1 MNRNVLLAVAAYAVW
16 GVLPIFWKA
25 LQPVAAVEVLAHRV
39 VWSLVLLVGV
49 LAARRQWQP
58 LLLALRDRRVLIT
71 SAVTAVVLMVN
82 WGVYIW
88 AVQIGHV
95 VETSLG
101 YFINPL
107 LSVSLGVLLLGE
119 RLRRGQW
126 LALSLAAAGVAWL
139 TFAAGRLPWIALIL
153 AGSFAL
159 YGLLRKTA
167 NVNALEGL
175 TLETAAVALPAAAFL
190 LYRANLGEAAFLQQ
204 GLTIDILLIGAGI
217 VTALPLLLFGAA
229 ARNIP
234 LSLLGVL
241 QYIAPTTQFLLG
253 LLLYREPFSASQL
266 VGFGLIWSAL
276 LVFTLESL
284 RHRRRILAPA
294 AAQRA

>member
-1 MNRNVLLAVAAYAVW
+1 MNRNVLLALAAYAVW
-16 GVLPIFWKA
+16 GVLPVFWKA
-25 LQPVAAVEVLAHRV
+25 LQPVAALEVLAHRV
-39 VWSLVLLVGV
+39 VWSLVLLIGV
-49 LAARRQWQP
+49 LAARRQWLP
-58 LLLALRDRRVLIT
+58 LLHAARNRRILLTSTATAL
-71 SAVTAVVLMVN
+71 VLMVN

-88 AVQIGHV
+88 AVQIGRV

-107 LSVSLGVLLLGE
+107 LSVSLGVFLLGE

-126 LALSLAAAGVAWL
+126 LAVALAAGGVIWL
-139 TFAAGRLPWIALIL
+139 TFAAGRLPWIALVL

-167 NVNALEGL
+167 NVPALEGL
-175 TLETAAVALPAAAFL
+175 TMETAAVAVPALAFL
-190 LYRANLGEAAFLQQ
+190 LYRAGQGEAAFLQQ
-204 GLTIDILLIGAGI
+204 GPMIDALLIGAGV

-253 LLLYREPFSASQL
+253 LLLYHEPFSTVQL
-266 VGFGLIWSAL
+266 IGFALIWAAL
-276 LVFTLESL
+276 LVFTAESL
-284 RHRRRILAPA
+284 HQRRQTAVA
-294 AAQRA
+294 ATGTRA